1 MIINKYQPMLFVIY
15 NFNNFKSKLTIDLN
29 EIMMNLY
36 TKAIKLPIINFIV
49 IDAVDNFKK
58 VEYDTWFKQVTSLEN
73 AIWIGEGI
81 ANQFTIKL
89 TRSTD
94 RLLQTQISNDFGY
107 SIINGRHNLMK
118 VLTFDK
124 DNLKETNQKSENDV
138 EELQ

>member
-1 MIINKYQPMLFVIY
+1 MF
-15 NFNNFKSKLTIDLN
+15 
-29 EIMMNLY
+29 
-36 TKAIKLPIINFIV
+36 NFIV